1 LFPDEYINSVAERL
15 SLYNELGLIKKEE
28 DLLLF
33 EQKLIDRFGA
43 LPKPAIALLNSLRI
57 KWKATSIGI
66 EKLLMKQGK
75 LVGYFISDQQSKY
88 YQSDRFMKVMQFA
101 QQNGNICKVK
111 EKQTKNGLRLIITFD
126 NVKSITKALE
136 YFNKM

>member
-1 LFPDEYINSVAERL
+1 
-15 SLYNELGLIKKEE
+15 
-28 DLLLF
+28 
-33 EQKLIDRFGA
+33 
-43 LPKPAIALLNSLRI
+43 
-57 KWKATSIGI
+57 
-66 EKLLMKQGK
+66 MKQGK

-111 EKQTKNGLRLIITFD
+111 EKQTKNGLRLLITFD
-126 NVKSITKALE
+126 NVKSITKVLE